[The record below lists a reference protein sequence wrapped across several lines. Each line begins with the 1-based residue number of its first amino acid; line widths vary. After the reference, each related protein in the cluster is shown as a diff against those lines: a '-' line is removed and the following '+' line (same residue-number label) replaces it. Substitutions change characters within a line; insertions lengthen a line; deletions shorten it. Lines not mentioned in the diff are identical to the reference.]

1 LKILVYLLNLM
12 LLSREI
18 LFVINKE
25 LVQKETCFK
34 IIIAIDYLD
43 HRERLSFDLKYEAV
57 Q

>member
-1 LKILVYLLNLM
+1 M

-34 IIIAIDYLD
+34 IVIAIDYLN
-43 HRERLSFDLKYEAV
+43 HKERLSFDLKYEAV